1 MSIISYVWN
10 WIILSAFWKKK
21 KREFDPLILQRP
33 RSFRSDDAVDDD
45 VNDAMCGFSSDMSAL
60 LSFHSPHRERTT
72 FLLLFTIH
80 FHPHT
85 SSSDRRECVSVE
97 FTLSA
102 HISCV
107 ETTEAFN
114 FFPTRKRHIISAGS
128 ERESSALG
136 TIWNTLTKTQQ
147 AACGSIECR
156 VDDLC
161 FSLSLWHCH

>member
-1 MSIISYVWN
+1 MSGIGSFWVRFGNKEARVW
-10 WIILSAFWKKK
+10 STYFTT
-21 KREFDPLILQRP
+21 P

-45 VNDAMCGFSSDMSAL
+45 VNDAMCGFSSDTSSSAL
-60 LSFHSPHRERTT
+60 LSFHSPHRERPT

-161 FSLSLWHCH
+161 FSLSLWHCHWPE